1 MEQEKKATG
10 KQSWRSRLWART
22 GFGDKTIWD
31 WLQLLIVPL
40 VLGVIG
46 FYFTTSQE
54 YAHQQE
60 LEARRAKAERALE
73 EQRLQNATLQTY
85 LAGMRELLLDKNLR
99 ASEEGSEIRA
109 VARADA
115 LDDGTTESGG
125 QGNSHP
131 VPV

>member
-1 MEQEKKATG
+1 VEQEKKATG
-10 KQSWRSRLWART
+10 KQSWLSRLWART
-22 GFGDKTIWD
+22 GFGDKTVWD